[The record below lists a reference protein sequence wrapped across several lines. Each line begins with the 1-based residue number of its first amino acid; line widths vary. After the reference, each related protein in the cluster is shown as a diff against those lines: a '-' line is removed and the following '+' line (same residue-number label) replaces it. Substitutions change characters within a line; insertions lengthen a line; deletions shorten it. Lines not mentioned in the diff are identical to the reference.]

1 MDMSDPFSTV
11 CPTLDGPVLSVLA
24 GFCRDPLSARDV
36 ARLVSRGSWSGV
48 RKTLHRLAEQGVV
61 RREEAG
67 NVQLYT
73 LNREHLAAPSI
84 ERLADL
90 RGELIRRLTDSVH
103 AWTISPRHASIF
115 GSAARGDGD
124 LESDV
129 DLFVVR
135 PAKINAENATWRQRL
150 RCARTR
156 GARLDRQPRGH
167 LRDRHHRDGEG
178 RTICRGKSNAR
189 RRHPVGRAPLRQ
201 LFNKTRAM
209 TTANAL
215 PRNALASAH
224 EARARPQVPR
234 SRPACRRR
242 GRTRVFERRSSVSRP
257 CCEP

>member
-24 GFCRDPLSARDV
+24 GTSRPLSARDV

-135 PAKINAENATWRQRL
+135 PAKINAENATWRQQLDALALAVRDWTGNHAGISEVGATEIAKV
-150 RCARTR
+150 ARSTA
-156 GARLDRQPRGH
+156 GKAM
-167 LRDRHHRDGEG
+167 RDEG
-178 RTICRGKSNAR
+178 ILLAG
-189 RRHPVGRAPLRQ
+189 APLRQ
-201 LFNKTRAM
+201 LFNKTRA
-209 TTANAL
+209 A
-215 PRNALASAH
+215 
-224 EARARPQVPR
+224 
-234 SRPACRRR
+234 
-242 GRTRVFERRSSVSRP
+242 
-257 CCEP
+257 

>member
-24 GFCRDPLSARDV
+24 GTSRPLSARDV

-48 RKTLHRLAEQGVV
+48 RKTLHRLAAQGVV
-61 RREEAG
+61 RREEVG

-73 LNREHLAAPSI
+73 LNRQHLAAPSI
-84 ERLADL
+84 ELLTDL

-135 PAKINAENATWRQRL
+135 PAKINAENATWRQQL
-150 RCARTR
+150 DALALAVHDWTGNHAGISEVGATEIAKVARSAA
-156 GARLDRQPRGH
+156 GKAI
-167 LRDRHHRDGEG
+167 RDEG
-178 RTICRGKSNAR
+178 ILLAG
-189 RRHPVGRAPLRQ
+189 APLRQ
-201 LFNKTRAM
+201 LFTKTRA
-209 TTANAL
+209 A
-215 PRNALASAH
+215 
-224 EARARPQVPR
+224 
-234 SRPACRRR
+234 
-242 GRTRVFERRSSVSRP
+242 
-257 CCEP
+257 